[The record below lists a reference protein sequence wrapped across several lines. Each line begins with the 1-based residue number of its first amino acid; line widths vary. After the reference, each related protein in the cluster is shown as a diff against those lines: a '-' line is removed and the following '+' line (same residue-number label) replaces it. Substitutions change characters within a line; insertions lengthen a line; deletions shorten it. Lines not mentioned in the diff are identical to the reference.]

1 MTDEQREKL
10 CKQIAASWLDNCDLN
25 DLERFFYD
33 AQLEALQASSA
44 EELLNHARDLELDAE
59 LTVN

>member
-1 MTDEQREKL
+1 MTEEQREKL
-10 CKQIAASWLDNCDLN
+10 CERLAECWLDSCDLN

-33 AQLEALQASSA
+33 AQLEALQASSE
-44 EELLNHARDLELDAE
+44 EELLTYARDLELDAE

>member
-1 MTDEQREKL
+1 MTEEQREKL
-10 CKQIAASWLDNCDLN
+10 CKQIAESWLDSCDLN

-33 AQLEALQASSA
+33 AQLEALQASSE

>member
-1 MTDEQREKL
+1 MTEEQRERL
-10 CKQIAASWLDNCDLN
+10 CERLAESWLDSCDLK

-33 AQLEALQASSA
+33 AQREALQASSE
-44 EELLNHARDLELDAE
+44 EELLIHARDLELDAE

>member
-1 MTDEQREKL
+1 MTEEQRETL
-10 CKQIAASWLDNCDLN
+10 CKQIAESWLDSCDLN

-33 AQLEALQASSA
+33 AQLEALQASSE
-44 EELLNHARDLELDAE
+44 EELLIHARDLELDAE